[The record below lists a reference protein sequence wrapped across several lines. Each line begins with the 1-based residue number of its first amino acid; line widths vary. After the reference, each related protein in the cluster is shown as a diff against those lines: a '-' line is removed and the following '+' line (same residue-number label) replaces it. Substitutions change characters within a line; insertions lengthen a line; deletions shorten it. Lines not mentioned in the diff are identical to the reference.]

1 MDRLHWPRRQAPH
14 TRWLLLLG
22 CALIALGP
30 APASAHVRWF
40 VPEGLQLRS
49 PQWELF
55 WRWPTLAVIGL
66 SAFLWAGLRLLQ
78 RALGT
83 PHWPNPPL
91 LASMEPCATRVLAL
105 HAGISLVWFAYQREL
120 FVPSLELPNSLLGWA
135 LLVATVIVAFTF
147 ITALFDRAGAALLLL
162 VYLAAFTVF
171 PPVAVLEQLHYLGI
185 ALVLLVLG
193 QTVPPL
199 GVAKYLVR
207 FTRYERHAVTAL
219 RVLTGLALVIVAFSE
234 KLLNPELSSAF
245 LRQYPHFNVLHSL
258 FGWTWVS
265 DRFFGDLAGVVEAT
279 IGILLITGVLTRVV
293 ILAMWVPFNLTVPL
307 LPPVELLG
315 HLPIFGIMYLLLLYG
330 SGVAPQT
337 AFRWL
342 QPALTGELAA
352 AQRRLAGEEEPSSGE
367 PVPAQA
373 ASTPNSGSRRPSS
386 ARTSARCLQYR

>member
-1 MDRLHWPRRQAPH
+1 MLDAVRPPADRT
-14 TRWLLLLG
+14 TRPLG
-22 CALIALGP
+22 L
-30 APASAHVRWF
+30 
-40 VPEGLQLRS
+40 VP
-49 PQWELF
+49 
-55 WRWPTLAVIGL
+55 TA
-66 SAFLWAGLRLLQ
+66 
-78 RALGT
+78 
-83 PHWPNPPL
+83 
-91 LASMEPCATRVLAL
+91 
-105 HAGISLVWFAYQREL
+105 
-120 FVPSLELPNSLLGWA
+120 A
-135 LLVATVIVAFTF
+135 LLVVVVTLAAGLLFA
-147 ITALFDRAGAALLLL
+147 ALPRFSAGSADLSQGVKTTIIAQTGSELLALDPRSGQVLTQRPGAAAVIAVSADTRTVLAQIGEAIH
-162 VYLAAFTVF
+162 VYRLPDWEERFRIPLTSEI

-207 FTRYERHAVTAL
+207 FTRYERHSVTAL

-258 FGWTWVS
+258 FGWAWVS

>member
-1 MDRLHWPRRQAPH
+1 MRRKCFAVAR
-14 TRWLLLLG
+14 TRWDWLG
-22 CALIALGP
+22 LVLAVLVLAASP
-30 APASAHVRWF
+30 ASASAHVRWF
-40 VPEGLQLRS
+40 VPPELQLRS

-66 SAFLWAGLRLLQ
+66 SAVLWVILRLLQ
-78 RALGT
+78 RVLGT
-83 PHWPNPPL
+83 QHWPNPPL

-120 FVPSLELPNSLLGWA
+120 FVPPLQLPNSAIGWT

-147 ITALFDRAGAALLLL
+147 ITALFDRAGAALLVL
-162 VYLAAFTVF
+162 VYLAAFTLF
-171 PPVAVLEQLHYLGI
+171 PAIAVLEQLHYLGI

-199 GVAKYLVR
+199 RVAQVLIGL
-207 FTRYERHAVTAL
+207 TRYERHAVTAL

-245 LRQYPHFNVLHSL
+245 LREYSHFNVLRSL
-258 FGWTWVS
+258 FGWDWVS
-265 DRFFGDLAGVVEAT
+265 DRFFGDLAGIVEAT

-293 ILAMWVPFNLTVPL
+293 ILAMWIPFNLTVPL

-352 AQRRLAGEEEPSSGE
+352 AQRRLGGEEISASSL
-367 PVPAQA
+367 VRVQA

-386 ARTSARCLQYR
+386 ARTRARCLQYR